1 MPEISVV
8 IPTFNRAQLLR
19 KAIQSVLAQED
30 VDLEIVISDNCSND
44 ETPEVVAPFL
54 DDPRVRYSRN
64 DRNLGMVG
72 NWKKAIFELTRADWF
87 VLMSDDDFLT
97 DPTYLSKAARAI
109 REHNPMFVYAG
120 GVVQDTVAGTAETVR
135 LPFNGLVP
143 GSQVF
148 ASRGSVSPQD
158 AILCNMVFNKAS
170 ALRLGFLSNQHNLSC
185 DSELYLMLCAEGMV
199 YAIPEPV
206 CVYLKHGANLVDM
219 IRTSRTLID
228 NNLDH
233 LVKPFAYA
241 RERHMA
247 AESVAQFRRSTELDR
262 SVSSTLLRLWLH
274 NPSWYR
280 ECRDRIGALSPE
292 LLREVESSFAHRVKR
307 TVLSLGRNYF
317 RTKYPI
323 VDEQAAVI

>member
-1 MPEISVV
+1 
-8 IPTFNRAQLLR
+8 
-19 KAIQSVLAQED
+19 
-30 VDLEIVISDNCSND
+30 
-44 ETPEVVAPFL
+44 
-54 DDPRVRYSRN
+54 
-64 DRNLGMVG
+64 MVG
-72 NWKKAIFELTRADWF
+72 NWKKAIFELARAEWF

-97 DPTYLSKAARAI
+97 DPTYLNRAVQAI
-109 REHNPMFVYAG
+109 REHNPVFVYAG
-120 GVVQDTVAGTAETVR
+120 GIVQDTMAGTAETIR

-143 GSQVF
+143 GSQIF

-170 ALRLGFLSNQHNLSC
+170 ASRLGFLSNPYNLSC
-185 DSELYLMLCAEGMV
+185 DSELYLMLCAEGSV

-206 CVYLKHGANLVDM
+206 CVYLKHGANLVGK
-219 IRTSRTLID
+219 IRTSRALID

-247 AESVAQFRRSTELDR
+247 PESVSQFRRNTGLDR

-280 ECRDRIGALSPE
+280 ECRDRIAALSPE
-292 LLREVESSFAHRVKR
+292 LLREVETSFGHRVKR
-307 TVLSLGRNYF
+307 TVLSLGREYF
-317 RTKYPI
+317 RTKYPV
-323 VDEQAAVI
+323 VDEKAAIV